1 MCVPE
6 LGSIEEV
13 NIRTVWPHEASCFTP
28 WLADNISLLSEALGM
43 DLEKGETE
51 KQLGSLFVD
60 ILTKDSAGQTVV
72 IENQLEATNPDHL
85 GRLLIYAT
93 GLDARIVIWVAT
105 QFTDEHR
112 AVVDWLNT
120 GRREEVDFYGVEVRV
135 VKIGDSLPAPE
146 FRLVAHPNT
155 WSRQTRQAAAP
166 DKLGQF
172 FQPLIDRLREHGLRA
187 KRVFKR
193 YIRVSSD
200 FPEINYYV
208 NMTGGARAKPVG
220 VYLEIDTADPAINER
235 VFSSLEAD
243 KEDIEAEL
251 GEDLEWKRQ
260 EKLQIIILRGKEASI
275 DDPSEKLDET
285 MDWILDRLLKLKQ
298 VFDPRLKKIVSQSPP
313 EED

>member
-1 MCVPE
+1 MGVPK

-13 NIRTVWPHEASCFTP
+13 DIRKIWPEEARDFTP
-28 WLADNISLLSEALGM
+28 WLANNLSLLGM
-43 DLEKGETE
+43 EVGIILELVGTE
-51 KQLGSLFVD
+51 VQVGDRLLD
-60 ILTKDSAGQTVV
+60 ILAKDEADQTVV

-85 GRLLIYAT
+85 GRLLIYAA

-135 VKIGDSLPAPE
+135 VKIGDSLPVPE
-146 FRLVAHPNT
+146 FRLVARPNT

-172 FQPLIDRLREHGLRA
+172 FQLLIDRLREHGLRA

-193 YIRVSSD
+193 YIRVPSD

-275 DDPSEKLDET
+275 DDPHEKLKEIR
-285 MDWILDRLLKLKQ
+285 DWIIKHLLKLKQ
-298 VFDPRLKKIVSQSPP
+298 VFDPRLEEIVRQSPP
-313 EED
+313 EEG

>member
-1 MCVPE
+1 MGVPE

-13 NIRTVWPHEASCFTP
+13 NIRTVWPNEASCFTP
-28 WLADNISLLSEALGM
+28 WLVDNIGLLSEALGM

-85 GRLLIYAT
+85 GRLLIYAV

-120 GRREEVDFYGVEVRV
+120 RRREEVDFYGVEVRV

-146 FRLVAHPNT
+146 FRLVARPNT
-155 WSRQTRQAAAP
+155 WSRQTRQAAAS

-172 FQPLIDRLREHGLRA
+172 FQLLIDRLREHGLRA
-187 KRVFKR
+187 KRVFER
-193 YIRVSSD
+193 YIRVPSD
-200 FPEINYYV
+200 FPKINYYV

-260 EKLQIIILRGKEASI
+260 EKLQIILRGKEASI
-275 DDPSEKLDET
+275 DDPPEKRDET
-285 MDWILDRLLKLKQ
+285 MDWIVDRLLKLKQ
-298 VFDPRLKKIVSQSPP
+298 VFDPRLKEILPQSPP
-313 EED
+313 EKD